1 MGQIYNV
8 LIILAITLVMA
19 VATTVLAYFFDL
31 LPHVVDTVAGIASDN
46 NASIS
51 SNQVAAR
58 DN

>member
-19 VATTVLAYFFDL
+19 VTTTVLAYFFDM
-31 LPHVVDTVAGIASDN
+31 LPHLVDNVAGIASSN

-51 SNQVAAR
+51 GNEAAAQ

>member
-1 MGQIYNV
+1 
-8 LIILAITLVMA
+8 MA

-31 LPHVVDTVAGIASDN
+31 LPHVVDTVVGIVSNN

-51 SNQVAAR
+51 SNEVAAQ